1 MKKTLSALSL
11 IFVSINAFA
20 SLDDCYIAGSSHD
33 YNAVK
38 KECLKYAGKDKDAT
52 TILSGTYAYNNDGV
66 NAQKYLQI
74 YIDNFA
80 KNNKDTSILA
90 KNYTSLGNYYYFGED
105 GAKKD
110 IQKGL
115 QYLTKG
121 AELGNATAQYQLGSF
136 YGMDD
141 NSNVSKSF
149 VLNYYWDTLAYIN
162 GEKAKADEFNLIKAN
177 YDIFKKQYPRCIA
190 IGDNMVAKAYL
201 DGKGGLPVS
210 TAEAKE
216 YLEKAISLYKQSKE
230 PTANELKYCK
240 PVSDDLNLAGAQKL
254 LASL

>member
-1 MKKTLSALSL
+1 MKKILTTTLLLASISIANASMDDCIHYSQTEDYKEAVKYCEPLANNNKNAL
-11 IFVSINAFA
+11 IFTSNAYA
-20 SLDDCYIAGSSHD
+20 QLHNG
-33 YNAVK
+33 VK
-38 KECLKYAGKDKDAT
+38 TQKYGQLFIDKYANSENNEK
-52 TILSGTYAYNNDGV
+52 ILGG
-66 NAQKYLQI
+66 I
-74 YIDNFA
+74 YQG
-80 KNNKDTSILA
+80 
-90 KNYTSLGNYYYFGED
+90 LGNTYYFGAY

-115 QYLTKG
+115 QYITKG
-121 AELGNATAQYQLGSF
+121 AELGNITAQEQLGSF
-136 YGMDD
+136 YGATKADGV
-141 NSNVSKSF
+141 NKNFSES
-149 VLNYYWDTLAYIN
+149 YYWYTLSKDNNGNDYTNSYVYVNLDT
-162 GEKAKADEFNLIKAN
+162 
-177 YDIFKKQYPRCIA
+177 FKESFPTCIA

-216 YLEKAISLYKQSKE
+216 YLEKAISLYKKSKE

>member
-11 IFVSINAFA
+11 IFISINAFA
-20 SLDDCYIAGSSHD
+20 NMDDCVHYSQIED
-33 YNAVK
+33 YKEAIKYCKPLADKNNRALGLLANAYSQN
-38 KECLKYAGKDKDAT
+38 ENGKQ
-52 TILSGTYAYNNDGV
+52 
-66 NAQKYLQI
+66 AQKYLEL
-74 YIDNFA
+74 YIKNA
-80 KNNKDTSILA
+80 KNANDDIYA
-90 KNYTSLGNYYYFGED
+90 NYISGLGNYYYFGED

-115 QYLTKG
+115 QYITKG
-121 AELGNATAQYQLGSF
+121 AELGNATAQYQLGTVYF
-136 YGMDD
+136 NGD
-141 NSNVSKSF
+141 NAPV
-149 VLNYYWDTLAYIN
+149 NYPTAYMWYTISAYN
-162 GEKAKADEFNLIKAN
+162 GNEDAKNNF
-177 YDIFKKQYPRCIA
+177 FKENEATYLSQAPSCIA